1 MVNFIPVRVQVK
13 TVPKLE
19 SNRAVLNLRST
30 GPGSYSK
37 KYSNTEID
45 VFALHVIESDDIIYI
60 SSCEALKNDSII
72 SFKPSYDTVW
82 NKPSNTKLIKDYRSF
97 RQALRDYTPL
107 TLTFSDEGDE
117 IVQTTNQLIIDA
129 MET

>member
-1 MVNFIPVRVQVK
+1 MHKKDIGTIGELRIALDLKKQGYPVFSELGDNSVVDLIVLVNFIPVRVQVK

-60 SSCEALKNDSII
+60 SSCEALK
-72 SFKPSYDTVW
+72 K
-82 NKPSNTKLIKDYRSF
+82 
-97 RQALRDYTPL
+97 
-107 TLTFSDEGDE
+107 
-117 IVQTTNQLIIDA
+117 
-129 MET
+129 